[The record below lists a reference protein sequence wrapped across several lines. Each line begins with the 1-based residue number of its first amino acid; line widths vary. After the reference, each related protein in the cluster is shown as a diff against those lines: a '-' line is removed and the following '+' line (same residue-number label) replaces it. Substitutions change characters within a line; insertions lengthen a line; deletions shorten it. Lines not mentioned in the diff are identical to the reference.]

1 MRVCVYLEGKGLIRT
16 GGVRTA
22 YNNRVKACRYG
33 GMEVLTSLSDQD
45 FDILQI
51 EFPGVN
57 SLFYAKRM
65 RKKGKKVVI
74 GTHITAEDFKD
85 TFVFGDKIFPYLR
98 RFLKFAY
105 SSGNALISPSVYT
118 KKLVLSYGV
127 NRPVYVLS
135 NGIDPKFLK
144 SANRKKKE
152 EDDFVIGCV
161 GFVTKRK
168 GVLTFAH
175 LAKRFPE
182 FTFRWVGD
190 IRKNL
195 LFDVEKLKSIPNLQ
209 FTGYVEDIR
218 REYEKFDV
226 FLFPS
231 YEENQGIVLL
241 EAGAYSLPLIVRD
254 IPVYEGWLH
263 NRENCIK
270 CSTDGDFEKALE
282 EIINNKNLREKLSRN
297 SRRLAEQHSLE
308 IVGKKLRKI
317 YEEVLSSNSSM

>member
-1 MRVCVYLEGKGLIRT
+1 MELKNLIKT
-16 GGVRTA
+16 GGVVTA
-22 YNNRVKACRYG
+22 YHNRMKACTYG
-33 GMEVLTSLSDQD
+33 GIEIVDGND
-45 FDILQI
+45 YDILQV
-51 EFPGVN
+51 EFPGIG
-57 SLFYAKRM
+57 SLLLSKSAKR
-65 RKKGKKVVI
+65 RGKAVVFA
-74 GTHITAEDFKD
+74 THITAEDFQD
-85 TFVFGDKIFPYLR
+85 TFVFGRAISSYLR
-98 RFLKFAY
+98 KYLKMIY
-105 SSGNALISPSVYT
+105 SAGDALISPSEYT
-118 KKLVLSYGV
+118 KNLLRKYGI
-127 NRPVYVLS
+127 NRPVYILS

-144 SANRKKKE
+144 DANRKKKE
-152 EDDFVIGCV
+152 GDEFVIGCV

-168 GVLTFAH
+168 GVLTFAN

-195 LFDVEKLKSIPNLQ
+195 LFDVEKLKDIPNLQ
-209 FTGYVEDIR
+209 FTGYVQDIR
-218 REYEKFDV
+218 KEYEKFDV

-263 NRENCIK
+263 DGENCIK
-270 CSTDGDFEKALE
+270 CSTDEDFEKALE

-297 SRRLAEQHSLE
+297 SRKLAEQHSLE

-317 YEEVLSSNSSM
+317 YEEILSSNSSM